1 MTRFW
6 QIFALVGAVLFI
18 IILFSMV
25 KKSDDTQES
34 VVSGTQKQLNT
45 DITTAVFTTNQGQF
59 TIEFDHDKA
68 PNTVSNFITL
78 VQQTPGF
85 FDGQR
90 FHRVIE
96 GFMIQAGDPNSKDV
110 AKKALWGTGGP
121 GYMFADEFSD
131 LSNVAG
137 TISMANAGPNTNGS
151 QFFINVNDNIFLNGK
166 HAVFGRVIAGMDVVM
181 KISKVETDPS
191 DKPLED
197 VIIEK
202 IELK

>member
-78 VQQTPGF
+78 AQQTPGF